1 MTCLSQSFRPERAVL
16 VGEAV
21 KMDRDKIILAN
32 HCGRGDKGIF
42 TVAEAL
48 GTEI

>member
-1 MTCLSQSFRPERAVL
+1 MTRLSQSFPSDRAVL

-21 KMDRDKIILAN
+21 KMDRDQIILAN
-32 HCGRGDKGIF
+32 LCGRGDKDIF